1 MDSMPP
7 ATTIS
12 DSPVITACAARATA
26 FSPEPHTLLMVIAAT
41 SGGSPPPSA
50 ACRAGACPSP
60 AETTLPMMHSST
72 CFASLSARRTA
83 SATTFAPSCVAEHDD
98 SPPWNLPTG
107 VRTALKM
114 TAESMAA
121 PLPCCISL
129 EAKSYARSNRKVK
142 SVGRLLLCHRS
153 FTHLLHR
160 LPRVQCRGNREFPFA
175 LSVFI
180 SDIVY
185 IDPAANKRL
194 GDARR
199 WETSPQTFPLGR
211 SQNQARSASAPRKNG
226 NRGHRP
232 RAGPGDCR
240 A

>member
-72 CFASLSARRTA
+72 CFASISARRTA
-83 SATTFAPSCVAEHDD
+83 SATTFAPSCVAENDD

-114 TAESMAA
+114 TAESMA
-121 PLPCCISL
+121 
-129 EAKSYARSNRKVK
+129 
-142 SVGRLLLCHRS
+142 RLLLCHRS

-232 RAGPGDCR
+232 R
-240 A
+240 